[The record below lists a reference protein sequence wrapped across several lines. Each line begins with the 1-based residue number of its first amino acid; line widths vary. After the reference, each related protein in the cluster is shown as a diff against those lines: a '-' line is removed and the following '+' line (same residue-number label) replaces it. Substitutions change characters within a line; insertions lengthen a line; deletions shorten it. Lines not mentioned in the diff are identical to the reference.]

1 MSDIGTTIKNDSIVQ
16 TRCKRTDLA
25 TLALY
30 FEKGQQL
37 RIRTLSEL
45 VRETIQ
51 MLAVIV
57 SENGYE
63 VVEETAQATQV
74 LLDRGLSTLN
84 SNYRGK
90 RNLYNNL
97 LFEDR
102 KLEHTHDSGISE
114 MDEVVKNAMKNFKPE
129 VLQSEEDKERMKEV
143 KKILGLVPNNVKGG
157 KKE

>member
-102 KLEHTHDSGISE
+102 KLEHTYDSGMSK

-143 KKILGLVPNNVKGG
+143 KKSLGLVPNNVKGG

>member
-102 KLEHTHDSGISE
+102 KLEHTHDSGMSK

-143 KKILGLVPNNVKGG
+143 KKSLGLVPNNVKGG